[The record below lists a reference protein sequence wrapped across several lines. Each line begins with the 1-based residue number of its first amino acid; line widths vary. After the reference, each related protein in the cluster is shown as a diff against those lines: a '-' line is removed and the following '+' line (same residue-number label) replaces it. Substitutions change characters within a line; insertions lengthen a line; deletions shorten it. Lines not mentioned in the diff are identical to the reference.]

1 VLKDEIHVI
10 QPGDSSGNDMI
21 VQITLSSGR
30 HIYGFATA
38 NQYGGDWD
46 LGPTWNYLV
55 TGERPFLVDTGR
67 RGQGPQ
73 LLKMMEEV
81 GFRGQDIDSI
91 MVSHGHEDHD
101 GGLFEIT
108 NLINAQVVAHEVY
121 GSLVQCNP
129 EAAPSEEKAE
139 FPASCWCCPMPE
151 TFYKSN
157 CLEYHKERQALTI
170 MDVGNT
176 PEALGSGI
184 QVFHTPGHCPDSLVL
199 LVDDEAMLVGDTILP
214 EITPHPT
221 LESHF
226 DVMRPALPEK
236 FDEAQQLYGLRA
248 FIRSLKMLRSVAGT
262 TDKILVLPA
271 HRFYSQDKW
280 NQLDLCVR
288 IDEIVQH
295 HITRCDDILR
305 ILSTG
310 PKTPKEIAKEY
321 FQPSLLKGYGIHLA
335 INEIKSHCELMEI
348 SRDVLVS
355 EDGKMSSIGG
365 GNNFRSLINGAK
377 CG

>member
-1 VLKDEIHVI
+1 MLKDEIHVV
-10 QPGDSSGNDMI
+10 QRGDSSGNDMI
-21 VQITLSSGR
+21 VRITLSSGR

-38 NQYGGDWD
+38 NLYGGDWD
-46 LGPTWNYLV
+46 IGPTWNYLV
-55 TGERPFLVDTGR
+55 TGDRPFLVDSGR

-73 LLKMMEEV
+73 LLKMMEGA
-81 GFRGQDIDSI
+81 GFSGQDVHSI
-91 MVSHGHEDHD
+91 ILSHGHEDHD

-108 NLINAQVVAHEVY
+108 NLIDARVVAHEVY
-121 GSLVQCNP
+121 GSLVRCNP
-129 EAAPSEEKAE
+129 EAAPSQEKAE

-170 MDVGNT
+170 MDVSSL

-184 QVFHTPGHCPDSLVL
+184 QVLHTPGHCPDSLVL
-199 LVDDEAMLVGDTILP
+199 LVDGEGMLVGDTILP

-226 DVMRPALPEK
+226 TVMKPALPDK
-236 FDEAQQLYGLRA
+236 FDEAQQLFGLRA
-248 FIRSLKMLRSVAGT
+248 YIRSLKVLRAVTGT
-262 TDKILVLPA
+262 TDKIVVLPA
-271 HRFYSQDKW
+271 HRLYSQDKW
-280 NQLDLCVR
+280 NQLDLCGR

-295 HITRCDDILR
+295 HIDRCYDILR

-310 PKTPKEIAKEY
+310 PKTPREIAMEY

-348 SRDVLVS
+348 SRDIVVL
-355 EDGKMSSIGG
+355 EDGKVSPIGG

-377 CG
+377 

>member
-1 VLKDEIHVI
+1 MLKDEIHVV
-10 QPGDSSGNDMI
+10 QRGDSSGNDMI
-21 VQITLSSGR
+21 VRITLSSGR

-38 NQYGGDWD
+38 NLYGGDWD
-46 LGPTWNYLV
+46 IGPTWNYLV
-55 TGERPFLVDTGR
+55 TGDRPFLVDTGR

-91 MVSHGHEDHD
+91 ILSHGHEDHD

-108 NLINAQVVAHEVY
+108 NLIDARVVAHEVY
-121 GSLVQCNP
+121 GSLVRCNP

-170 MDVGNT
+170 MDVGNL

-199 LVDDEAMLVGDTILP
+199 LVDGEAMLVGDTILP

-226 DVMRPALPEK
+226 AIMKPALPEK
-236 FDEAQQLYGLRA
+236 FEEAQQLFGLRA
-248 FIRSLKMLRSVAGT
+248 YIRSLKMLRTVTGT
-262 TDKILVLPA
+262 TDKIVVLPA
-271 HRFYSQDKW
+271 HRLYSQDKW
-280 NQLDLCVR
+280 NQLDLCGR

-295 HITRCDDILR
+295 HIDRCSDILR
-305 ILSTG
+305 TLATG
-310 PKTPKEIAKEY
+310 PKTPKEIAMEY

-348 SRDVLVS
+348 SRDIVVL
-355 EDGKMSSIGG
+355 EDGKVSAIGG
-365 GNNFRSLINGAK
+365 GNNFRSLINGTK
-377 CG
+377 

>member
-1 VLKDEIHVI
+1 MLKDEIHVV
-10 QPGDSSGNDMI
+10 QRGDSSGNDMI
-21 VQITLSSGR
+21 IRITLSSGR

-38 NQYGGDWD
+38 NLYGGDWD
-46 LGPTWNYLV
+46 IGPTWNYLV
-55 TGERPFLVDTGR
+55 TGDRPFLVDSGR
-67 RGQGPQ
+67 RGQGRQ
-73 LLKMMEEV
+73 LLKMMEAAG

-91 MVSHGHEDHD
+91 IVSHGHEDHD

-108 NLINAQVVAHEVY
+108 NLINARVVAHEVY
-121 GSLVQCNP
+121 GSLVRCNP
-129 EAAPSEEKAE
+129 EAAPSGEKAE

-157 CLEYHKERQALTI
+157 CLEYHRERQTLTI
-170 MDVGNT
+170 MDMGNL

-184 QVFHTPGHCPDSLVL
+184 QVFHTPGHCPDSVVL
-199 LVDDEAMLVGDTILP
+199 LVDGEAMLVEDTVLP

-226 DVMRPALPEK
+226 AVMKPALPEK
-236 FDEAQQLYGLRA
+236 FEEAQQLFGLRA
-248 FIRSLKMLRSVAGT
+248 YIRSLKMLRAVTGT

-271 HRFYSQDKW
+271 HRWYSQDRW
-280 NQLDLCVR
+280 NHLNLSGR

-295 HITRCDDILR
+295 HIDRCYDILQT
-305 ILSTG
+305 LATG
-310 PKTPKEIAKEY
+310 PKTPREIAIEY

-348 SRDVLVS
+348 SRDVVVLD
-355 EDGKMSSIGG
+355 DGKVSSIGG
-365 GNNFRSLINGAK
+365 DNNFRSLINGPK
-377 CG
+377 